1 MTVIVQAKS
10 MSVTQSLRNFATSQA
25 KKIAKFSRKISQ
37 ITVHLEQVN
46 QAKSND
52 PTVASV
58 KYLVRMPGK
67 DIIVK
72 RKATDMYDA
81 IVDATDRVTR
91 QVRKLK
97 EKKIAQKR
105 SSERK
110 RAAISDV

>member
-10 MSVTQSLRNFATSQA
+10 MSVTQSLRDFATSQA
-25 KKIAKFSRKISQ
+25 RKIAKFSGRISQ
-37 ITVHLEQVN
+37 ITVYLEQVT
-46 QAKSND
+46 QRKTND

-67 DIIVK
+67 DIVVK

-97 EKKIAQKR
+97 ERKISQKR

-110 RAAISDV
+110 FSIASGT